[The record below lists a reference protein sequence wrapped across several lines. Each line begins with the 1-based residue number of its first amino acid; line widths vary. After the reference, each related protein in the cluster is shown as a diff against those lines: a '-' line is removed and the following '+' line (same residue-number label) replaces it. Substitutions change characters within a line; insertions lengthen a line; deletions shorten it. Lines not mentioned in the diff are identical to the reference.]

1 MKDGGALRNQPQE
14 NIPASVASASMRGAF
29 NRTALQFSISASSH
43 SLIRVLRNTLGF
55 RFSLVA
61 ATQKMSHSL
70 ARRDVA
76 CNVLDAAGK
85 T

>member
-1 MKDGGALRNQPQE
+1 MKDDGTLCNQPQE
-14 NIPASVASASMRGAF
+14 SIPASVAIASMRGAF
-29 NRTALQFSISASSH
+29 NRTALPFSINAFSH
-43 SLIRVLRNTLGF
+43 SLIRDLRNTLGF

-61 ATQKMSHSL
+61 ATQTMSHSL

-76 CNVLDAAGK
+76 CNVLHAAGK